1 MPALLVGM
9 PVRRAICRFRA
20 VMPRARFHEK
30 LTPGIF
36 GVLIGDG
43 VNSRFYRGGDFVTS
57 LNLDK

>member
-1 MPALLVGM
+1 
-9 PVRRAICRFRA
+9 VRRAICRFRA